1 MDSDTIDLLKEFVT
15 ADVISFI
22 MEDTGISADEA
33 MDRFYNSRVFEGLED
48 AGTGLY
54 RESSGYVYDLYK
66 DECKYGRLVQSE
78 ERGV

>member
-15 ADVISFI
+15 ADVISSI

-33 MDRFYNSRVFEGLED
+33 MDRFYNSQVFEGLED

-54 RESSGYVYDLYK
+54 RESSRYVYDLYK
-66 DECKYGRLVQSE
+66 DECKYGRIVQSE